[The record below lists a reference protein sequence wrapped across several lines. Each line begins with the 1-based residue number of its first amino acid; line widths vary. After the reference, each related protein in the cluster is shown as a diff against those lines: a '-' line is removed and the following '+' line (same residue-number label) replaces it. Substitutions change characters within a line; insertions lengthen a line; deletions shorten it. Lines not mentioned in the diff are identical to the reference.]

1 MATTRT
7 QRIFFSPVKKLLASS
22 FLLLAAA
29 LVTAV
34 APARAEALR
43 IAAFGP
49 LNNESI
55 AVAIALDQGLYK
67 EAGIDAELITF
78 KGGAPAVQALAGK
91 AVDVCICSPEHVIRL
106 TNRGL
111 SAHVIV
117 PLSNITSYVLFG
129 PKDSPV
135 GDIAQ
140 LKGKKIGITSPGS
153 KTDGLVRL
161 ALERAGLNPDKDASI
176 VGIGGSANN
185 LAAIKAG
192 HVDVGMV
199 SGLEVLLAEQQ
210 FTAVYDWRK
219 SKTASLALI
228 GLDSWAKANPELVR
242 KFIQTTLKAA
252 EIAAQDKTRRDD
264 ALLEFYPN
272 IDAEL
277 IRGNSDRLVESVLTR
292 PRFTEAEF
300 ETLQSDTLA
309 LEPELKPISYDAFNP
324 DFLGQ

>member
-1 MATTRT
+1 MRT
-7 QRIFFSPVKKLLASS
+7 ERLFSGPVKKWLVSS
-22 FLLLAAA
+22 FLLAAA
-29 LVTAV
+29 AAMALGAS
-34 APARAEALR
+34 PARAQAMR

-111 SAHVIV
+111 DAHVIV

-129 PKDSPV
+129 PKDNAAK
-135 GDIAQ
+135 DIAG

-161 ALERAGLNPDKDASI
+161 ALQRAGLDPDKDASI

-192 HVDVGMV
+192 HVDAGMV

-210 FTAVYDWRK
+210 FATVHDWRK

-228 GLDSWAKANPELVR
+228 GLDSWSSANPELVR

-252 EIAAQDKTRRDD
+252 EIAANDKTKRDN

-277 IRGNSDRLVESVLTR
+277 IRGNSDRLVASVLTR
-292 PRFTEAEF
+292 PRFTEEEF
-300 ETLQSDTLA
+300 DTLQSDTLA
-309 LEPELKPISYDAFNP
+309 LEPDLKPISYDAFNP
-324 DFLGQ
+324 DFLGK

>member
-1 MATTRT
+1 MHVYRT
-7 QRIFFSPVKKLLASS
+7 PFGPLQKLFAPVL
-22 FLLLAAA
+22 LLLAATTAA
-29 LVTAV
+29 LS
-34 APARAEALR
+34 PASVRAEAMR

-55 AVAIALDQGLYK
+55 AVAIALNEGLYK
-67 EAGIDAELITF
+67 KAGIEAELITF

-111 SAHVIV
+111 DAHVIV

-129 PKDSPV
+129 PKDTAIK
-135 GDIAQ
+135 DIAD
-140 LKGKKIGITSPGS
+140 LKGKKIGITTPGS

-161 ALERAGLNPDKDASI
+161 ALERTGLDPNKDASI

-192 HVDVGMV
+192 HVDAGMV

-210 FTAVYDWRK
+210 FTPIHDWRK

-228 GLDSWAKANPELVR
+228 GLDSWSKENPELVR
-242 KFIQTTLKAA
+242 KFIQATLKAA
-252 EIAAQDKTRRDD
+252 EIAAQDKTKRED
-264 ALLEFYPN
+264 ALLQFYPN
-272 IDAEL
+272 FDADL
-277 IRGNSDRLVESVLTR
+277 IRGNSDRLVASVVTQ

-300 ETLQSDTLA
+300 NALQEDTLA
-309 LEPELKPISYDAFNP
+309 IQPELKPITYDAFNP
-324 DFLGQ
+324 DFLEQ